1 MRYDIKDLKLLCP
14 ISMQGEKYTCNYAS
28 YWLEI
33 VTTMIKKAYNKYVVI
48 AHTWKR
54 IISQIIIEIT
64 LAIVE
69 ETMQLV
75 MSVPYTVCK
84 N

>member
-1 MRYDIKDLKLLCP
+1 
-14 ISMQGEKYTCNYAS
+14 
-28 YWLEI
+28 
-33 VTTMIKKAYNKYVVI
+33 MIKKAYNKYVVI
-48 AHTWKR
+48 AHTLKR

-75 MSVPYTVCK
+75 MSVPYTVGK